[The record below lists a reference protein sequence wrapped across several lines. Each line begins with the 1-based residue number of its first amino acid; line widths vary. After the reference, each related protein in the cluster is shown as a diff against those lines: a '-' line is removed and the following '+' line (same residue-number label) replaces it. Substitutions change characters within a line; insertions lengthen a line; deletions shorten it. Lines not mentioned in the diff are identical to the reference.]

1 MTSPFEL
8 ANATAESAVV
18 GLPVRLW
25 DRQSRSGKTIS
36 RLEFQSVDQVVVEVT
51 AQAKSRAEPD
61 EMELRLKEE
70 IAALDAQSQT
80 QKVLSQ
86 IDAARSEARADAR
99 REWEE
104 ELEEKIATERAG
116 VLHSC
121 EQFGRERAKYFAGV
135 EAEVVTL
142 ALAIAARVLHREAK
156 LDPLLLS
163 AAVRVALEK
172 VAEDSATVL
181 RVPAGEAESWRGVFS
196 TQASESSVQVVGDE
210 RLDAGECVL
219 DTNVGKVELG
229 VSAQLSEIERGF
241 FDLLQ
246 QRPA

>member
-1 MTSPFEL
+1 MTSQFEL
-8 ANATAESAVV
+8 ADAVGSPV
-18 GLPVRLW
+18 AGLPVRLW
-25 DRQSRSGKTIS
+25 ERQTGERKVVS
-36 RLEFQSVDQVVVEVT
+36 RLEFQSVGQAVVEAIVPV
-51 AQAKSRAEPD
+51 KPGAEPD

-70 IAALDAQSQT
+70 MAAVDVQSQT
-80 QKVLSQ
+80 QQISSQ
-86 IDAARSEARADAR
+86 IEAAQSEARAEAR

-104 ELEEKIATERAG
+104 ELEERIAIERDG
-116 VLHSC
+116 VLRSC
-121 EQFGRERAKYFAGV
+121 EQFGRERARYFAGV
-135 EAEVVTL
+135 EAQVVAL

-172 VAEDSATVL
+172 VAEDSSTVL
-181 RVPAGEAESWRGVFS
+181 RVPAAEVELWRDAFS
-196 TQASESSVQVVGDE
+196 AQASEASVQVVGDE
-210 RLDAGECVL
+210 RLGAGECVL
-219 DTNVGKVELG
+219 DTSVGKVELG

>member
-8 ANATAESAVV
+8 LRAASSPVAS
-18 GLPVRLW
+18 LPVRLW
-25 DRQSRSGKTIS
+25 DRPETVGKVVS
-36 RLEFQSVDQVVVEVT
+36 RLEFQSVEQAVEVIPPV
-51 AQAKSRAEPD
+51 KSELPAD
-61 EMELRLKEE
+61 EIELRRKEE
-70 IAALDAQSQT
+70 MTLLDVQSQM
-80 QKVLSQ
+80 QEVSAQ
-86 IDAARSEARADAR
+86 IDAARSEAKAEAR
-99 REWEE
+99 REWQE
-104 ELEEKIATERAG
+104 ELEERIAIGREG
-116 VLHSC
+116 VVRSC
-121 EQFGRERAKYFAGV
+121 EQFARERARYFAGV
-135 EAEVVTL
+135 EAEVVRL

-172 VAEDSATVL
+172 VAEDSTTVL
-181 RVPAGEAESWRGVFS
+181 RVPAAEAESWRGIFLA
-196 TQASESSVQVVGDE
+196 QAFESSVQVMGDE
-210 RLDAGECVL
+210 RLGTGECVL

>member
-8 ANATAESAVV
+8 GGVAGSPVA
-18 GLPVRLW
+18 GLPLRLW
-25 DRQSRSGKTIS
+25 DRQARGGKVVS
-36 RLEFQSVDQVVVEVT
+36 RLEFQSVGHAVEVI
-51 AQAKSRAEPD
+51 APVKSGEPD
-61 EMELRLKEE
+61 ETELQLEE
-70 IAALDAQSQT
+70 EMVAFDVQSQT
-80 QKVLSQ
+80 QQVSLQ
-86 IDAARSEARADAR
+86 IDAARSEARAEAR

-104 ELEEKIATERAG
+104 ELEEKIATERVG
-116 VLHSC
+116 VLRSC
-121 EQFGRERAKYFAGV
+121 EQFGRERARYFADV
-135 EAEVVTL
+135 EAEVVKL

-181 RVPAGEAESWRGVFS
+181 RVPATEVELWRGVFS
-196 TQASESSVQVVGDE
+196 AQAFESSVQVVGDE
-210 RLDAGECVL
+210 RLGVGECVL

>member
-1 MTSPFEL
+1 MTSPSEY
-8 ANATAESAVV
+8 AGAASPSVA

-25 DRQSRSGKTIS
+25 DQPARSGKVVS
-36 RLEFQSVDQVVVEVT
+36 RLEFQSVDQAVVEVI
-51 AQAKSRAEPD
+51 APVKSEVETD
-61 EMELRLKEE
+61 GMEVRLKAEM
-70 IAALDAQSQT
+70 AALDVQSEAQIS
-80 QKVLSQ
+80 SR
-86 IDAARSEARADAR
+86 IDAARSEARAEAR
-99 REWEE
+99 QEWEQ
-104 ELEEKIATERAG
+104 ELEEKIATEREG
-116 VLHSC
+116 VLRSC
-121 EQFGRERAKYFAGV
+121 EQFGRERARYFAGV
-135 EAEVVTL
+135 EVEVVRL

-181 RVPAGEAESWRGVFS
+181 RVPAAEAELWRGVFS
-196 TQASESSVQVVGDE
+196 AQAFESSVQVVGDE
-210 RLDAGECVL
+210 RLGAGECVL

>member
-1 MTSPFEL
+1 MMTSPFEL
-8 ANATAESAVV
+8 ADAAGSTVA
-18 GLPVRLW
+18 GRPVKLW
-25 DRQSRSGKTIS
+25 DRQARDGKVIS
-36 RLEFQSVDQVVVEVT
+36 RLEFQSAEKTVVEVIE
-51 AQAKSRAEPD
+51 QVESGAEPD
-61 EMELRLKEE
+61 EVELRVKEE
-70 IAALDAQSQT
+70 MAALNMQSQT
-80 QKVLSQ
+80 QQVLSR
-86 IDAARSEARADAR
+86 IDTARSEAKVEAR

-104 ELEEKIATERAG
+104 ELEEKIAAEREG
-116 VLHSC
+116 VLRSC
-121 EQFGRERAKYFAGV
+121 EQFGRERARYFAGV
-135 EAEVVTL
+135 EAEVVKL

-172 VAEDSATVL
+172 VAEDSAMVL
-181 RVPAGEAESWRGVFS
+181 RVPAAEVELWRGVFS
-196 TQASESSVQVVGDE
+196 AQAFESTVKVVGDE
-210 RLDAGECVL
+210 RLGMGECVL

>member
-1 MTSPFEL
+1 VEQ
-8 ANATAESAVV
+8 A
-18 GLPVRLW
+18 
-25 DRQSRSGKTIS
+25 
-36 RLEFQSVDQVVVEVT
+36 VVEVT
-51 AQAKSRAEPD
+51 APATSGVESD
-61 EMELRLKEE
+61 EMEMRRKEE
-70 IAALDAQSQT
+70 MAVLDVQSQT
-80 QKVLSQ
+80 QQVSSR
-86 IDAARSEARADAR
+86 IDAARSEARAEAR
-99 REWEE
+99 LEWEE
-104 ELEEKIATERAG
+104 ELEEKIATEREG
-116 VLHSC
+116 VLRAC
-121 EQFGRERAKYFAGV
+121 EQFGRERARYFAGV
-135 EAEVVTL
+135 EAEVVKL
-142 ALAIAARVLHREAK
+142 ALAVAARVLHREAK

-181 RVPAGEAESWRGVFS
+181 RVPAAEEELWRDVFS
-196 TQASESSVQVVGDE
+196 VQAFESSVQVMGDE

>member
-8 ANATAESAVV
+8 AGAAGSTVAR
-18 GLPVRLW
+18 LPVRLW
-25 DRQSRSGKTIS
+25 DRQARGGKVVS
-36 RLEFQSVDQVVVEVT
+36 RLEFQSVEQAVVEVT
-51 AQAKSRAEPD
+51 APATSGVESD
-61 EMELRLKEE
+61 EMEMRRKEE
-70 IAALDAQSQT
+70 MAVLDVQSQT
-80 QKVLSQ
+80 QQVSSR
-86 IDAARSEARADAR
+86 IDAARSEARAEAR
-99 REWEE
+99 LEWEE
-104 ELEEKIATERAG
+104 ELEEKIATEREG
-116 VLHSC
+116 VLRAC
-121 EQFGRERAKYFAGV
+121 EQFGRERARYFAGV
-135 EAEVVTL
+135 EAEVVKL
-142 ALAIAARVLHREAK
+142 ALAVAARVLHREAK

-181 RVPAGEAESWRGVFS
+181 RVPAAEEELWRDVFS
-196 TQASESSVQVVGDE
+196 VQAFESSVQVMGDE

>member
-1 MTSPFEL
+1 MTSPSEY
-8 ANATAESAVV
+8 AGATSPSVA

-25 DRQSRSGKTIS
+25 DQPPRSGKVVS
-36 RLEFQSVDQVVVEVT
+36 RLEFQSVDQAVVEVIT
-51 AQAKSRAEPD
+51 PAKSEVEAD
-61 EMELRLKEE
+61 EMEARLKAKM
-70 IAALDAQSQT
+70 AALDVQSQM
-80 QKVLSQ
+80 QISSR
-86 IDAARSEARADAR
+86 IDAARSEAREEAR
-99 REWEE
+99 REWEQ
-104 ELEEKIATERAG
+104 ELEEKIATEREG
-116 VLHSC
+116 VLRSC
-121 EQFGRERAKYFAGV
+121 EQFGRERARYFAGV
-135 EAEVVTL
+135 EVEVVRL

-181 RVPAGEAESWRGVFS
+181 RVPAAEADLWRGVFS
-196 TQASESSVQVVGDE
+196 AQAFESSVQVVGDE
-210 RLDAGECVL
+210 RLGAGECVL

>member
-1 MTSPFEL
+1 MTSQFEL
-8 ANATAESAVV
+8 ADAAGSPVA

-25 DRQSRSGKTIS
+25 ERQTGERKVVS
-36 RLEFQSVDQVVVEVT
+36 RLEFQSVGQAVVEVIVPG
-51 AQAKSRAEPD
+51 AVPD

-70 IAALDAQSQT
+70 MAAVDVLSQT
-80 QKVLSQ
+80 QQVSLQ
-86 IDAARSEARADAR
+86 IEAARSEARAEAR
-99 REWEE
+99 GEWEE
-104 ELEEKIATERAG
+104 ELEERIAIERDG
-116 VLHSC
+116 VLRSC
-121 EQFGRERAKYFAGV
+121 EQFGRERARYFAGV
-135 EAEVVTL
+135 EAQVVTL

-172 VAEDSATVL
+172 VAEDSSTVL
-181 RVPAGEAESWRGVFS
+181 RVPAAEVELWRDAFS
-196 TQASESSVQVVGDE
+196 AQASEASVQVVGDE
-210 RLDAGECVL
+210 RLGAGECVL
-219 DTNVGKVELG
+219 DTSVGKVELG

>member
-8 ANATAESAVV
+8 PGAGGSAVAD
-18 GLPVRLW
+18 LAVRLW
-25 DRQSRSGKTIS
+25 DRQGRNGKAVS
-36 RLEFQSVDQVVVEVT
+36 RLEFQSMDQAVVEVT
-51 AQAKSRAEPD
+51 APAKTREPND
-61 EMELRLKEE
+61 LEMRKEE
-70 IAALDAQSQT
+70 EMAALDVQT
-80 QKVLSQ
+80 QIEQISLQ
-86 IDAARSEARADAR
+86 IDAARSEARVEAR

-104 ELEEKIATERAG
+104 ELEEKIATEREG
-116 VLHSC
+116 VLRTC
-121 EQFGRERAKYFAGV
+121 EQFGRERATYFAGV
-135 EAEVVTL
+135 EAEVVKL

-172 VAEDSATVL
+172 VAEDSAVVL
-181 RVPAGEAESWRGVFS
+181 RVPAAEAELWRGVFS

>member
-1 MTSPFEL
+1 MMTSPFEL
-8 ANATAESAVV
+8 ADAAGATVA
-18 GLPVRLW
+18 GRPVKLW
-25 DRQSRSGKTIS
+25 DRQARDGKVIS
-36 RLEFQSVDQVVVEVT
+36 RLEFQSAEKTVVEVIE
-51 AQAKSRAEPD
+51 QVESGAEPD
-61 EMELRLKEE
+61 EVELRVKEE
-70 IAALDAQSQT
+70 MAALNMQSQT
-80 QKVLSQ
+80 QQVLSR
-86 IDAARSEARADAR
+86 IDTARSEAKVEAR

-104 ELEEKIATERAG
+104 ELEEKIAAEREG
-116 VLHSC
+116 VLRSC
-121 EQFGRERAKYFAGV
+121 EQFGRERARYFAGV
-135 EAEVVTL
+135 EAEVVKL

-172 VAEDSATVL
+172 VAEDSAMVL
-181 RVPAGEAESWRGVFS
+181 RVPAAEVELWRGVFS
-196 TQASESSVQVVGDE
+196 AQAFESSVKVVGDE
-210 RLDAGECVL
+210 RLGVGECVL

>member
-8 ANATAESAVV
+8 AGAAGSPVAD
-18 GLPVRLW
+18 LPVRLW
-25 DRQSRSGKTIS
+25 ERQTRDRKIVS
-36 RLEFQSVDQVVVEVT
+36 RLEFQSVGQAVVEVIVPVET
-51 AQAKSRAEPD
+51 GAEPD

-70 IAALDAQSQT
+70 MAAVDVQSQT
-80 QKVLSQ
+80 QQVSLQ
-86 IDAARSEARADAR
+86 IEAARSEARAEAR

-104 ELEEKIATERAG
+104 ELEERIAIERDG
-116 VLHSC
+116 VLRSC
-121 EQFGRERAKYFAGV
+121 EQFGRERARYFAGV
-135 EAEVVTL
+135 EAQVVTL
-142 ALAIAARVLHREAK
+142 ALEIAARVLHREAK

-172 VAEDSATVL
+172 VAEDSTTVL
-181 RVPAGEAESWRGVFS
+181 RVPAAEVELWRDAFS
-196 TQASESSVQVVGDE
+196 AQASESSVQVVGDE
-210 RLDAGECVL
+210 RLGAGECVL
-219 DTNVGKVELG
+219 DTSVGKVELG

>member
-1 MTSPFEL
+1 MMTSPFEL
-8 ANATAESAVV
+8 VDAAGSTVA
-18 GLPVRLW
+18 GRPVKLW
-25 DRQSRSGKTIS
+25 DRQARDGKVIS
-36 RLEFQSVDQVVVEVT
+36 RLEFQSAEKTVVEVIE
-51 AQAKSRAEPD
+51 QVESGAEPD
-61 EMELRLKEE
+61 EVELRVKEE
-70 IAALDAQSQT
+70 MAALNMQSQT
-80 QKVLSQ
+80 QQVLSR
-86 IDAARSEARADAR
+86 IDTARSEAKVEAR

-104 ELEEKIATERAG
+104 ELEEKIAAEREG
-116 VLHSC
+116 VLRSC
-121 EQFGRERAKYFAGV
+121 EQFGRERARYFAGV
-135 EAEVVTL
+135 EAEVVKL

-181 RVPAGEAESWRGVFS
+181 RVPAEEVELWRGVFS
-196 TQASESSVQVVGDE
+196 AQASQGSVQVVGDE